1 MNREKIINS
10 EKEHMAPIYWK
21 RPLVI
26 DQGKGMY
33 LYDIE
38 GTEYLDLTSNYGVA
52 ITGHS
57 HPRIVKAIQEQAERL
72 LSCHGT
78 FYNDSRSMFLEKL
91 TALTPPRLNQAFLS
105 NSGTEAVEF
114 AFKLARKAT
123 KRTDFIAMMGGF
135 HGKTMGSLSATWKK
149 KYRQPFNPL
158 VPGFNHVPYGNIER
172 LKSIITS
179 ETAAIILE
187 PIQGEGGV
195 NTPPQGY
202 LKAVRDICTDRDV
215 LLILDEIQ
223 TGMGRTGHFLA
234 CTHWGV
240 EPDILCLSK
249 AVASGLPL
257 GVTLSSEAI
266 MSKMKIGD
274 HSSTFGGGPV
284 ACAAAN
290 ATLDVIADERLIA
303 NAANLGEYLL
313 TGLQGLRKHQSVRAV
328 RGLGL
333 MIAVELR
340 FDILNILLKSI
351 DEGVLFLDAGRNII
365 RLLPPLIMNR
375 EHADRVITT
384 LDNVIGAEEAAR
396 LRR

>member
-195 NTPPQGY
+195 NIPPQGY